1 MTTLRAGLYQ
11 SLSPVARARALL
23 EALARRD
30 STECDRL
37 LPTDSPSRRAIL
49 LLSHGLGAVAYLT
62 ESAAAALWYAIAEW
76 RNVASWVDGYLSA
89 GGDPESAEWREQADE
104 AERLWARVEDK
115 VAGCAAVAQAIRE
128 WCEREGL
135 GLDTVGRARPLSMPL
150 AMDWPMDEAD
160 QRTLAAARAMF
171 EVIRLT

>member
-76 RNVASWVDGYLSA
+76 RNVASWVDGYVSA
-89 GGDPESAEWREQADE
+89 GGDPDSADGREQVDE
-104 AERLWARVEDK
+104 AERLWALVEDR
-115 VAGCAAVAQAIRE
+115 VAGCAAAAQAIRE

-135 GLDTVGRARPLSMPL
+135 NTDAVGKAQPLSMPL
-150 AMDWPMDEAD
+150 SVAWPAEPDERA
-160 QRTLAAARAMF
+160 LAVARAMF
-171 EVIRLT
+171 EPIRLG